1 MMRKFRKSLRV
12 EKEKD
17 NKSEAIPGLDAPY
30 CHACGQRTPNRST
43 FGSFSSR
50 SGDRFSWAGFS
61 TSDSGYES
69 LDGAKSQHSES
80 PIDEDH
86 SMFTMKPPTRQQTYS
101 SSVYSSDIPTL
112 EILEPFPMMEEVREE
127 DDDDLFEISP
137 QSPNNYSRH
146 LSAPKSRFARLNEL
160 PAASPRALMFPDDV
174 FDMDAGIE
182 MEEPKEKSKHRRSR
196 WSKGGSLSSIVFPA
210 KLRKLSR
217 GSDMREN

>member
-1 MMRKFRKSLRV
+1 MMRKFKKGLRAD
-12 EKEKD
+12 KEKS
-17 NKSEAIPGLDAPY
+17 KTEASTGLEPGY

-50 SGDRFSWAGFS
+50 SGDRGSWAGFS

-69 LDGAKSQHSES
+69 LDGGKSQISDS
-80 PIDEDH
+80 PLDENV
-86 SMFTMKPPTRQQTYS
+86 SIISFKPPTRQQTYS

-112 EILEPFPMMEEVREE
+112 ETLEPFPMMEELVEE
-127 DDDDLFEISP
+127 NDDDLFELPP

-146 LSAPKSRFARLNEL
+146 LSPPKSRFARLNDL

-182 MEEPKEKSKHRRSR
+182 IEEPKGKLKHRRSR

-210 KLRKLSR
+210 KLRKLSK
-217 GSDMREN
+217 GNDTRED